1 MYEGHEVTAMGITR
15 GKKEKSVESVG
26 WKKKLLFGCVFLFS
40 TLILAIVFAPFILVY
55 YVTRGPVLYQD
66 KVTIDKP
73 LQEVYK
79 ASDFLLDDKMLPIRT
94 KDGFSLWASEI
105 EVENPKAV
113 VIYLTDIKEPS
124 ITYFY
129 GHAKW
134 MKDNGYASVLLET
147 RAHGESEG
155 DVIGLGYTEVNDV
168 RAVVEYIMK
177 QERYRNVPIVLQGV
191 SMGGAGAINAFGQ
204 IPEIDALIAMSAY
217 TSVEDVINDSMRNRG
232 IPEFLC
238 KIERPLV
245 KCALTMVYGRE
256 AVETLKPIEQI
267 KNANDRPVFFIS
279 SKEDLKVLVENINR
293 FREANPEAEY
303 WVRDSSEH
311 LIIDDGD
318 FTNVEKDTEYCNRI
332 LDFLDKVRKVKQNV
346 LSMTKKAYFFCSFLN
361 IRSCYFFER

>member
-1 MYEGHEVTAMGITR
+1 MFEGHEVTAMRITR
-15 GKKEKSVESVG
+15 GKKEKSMEIIG
-26 WKKKLLFGCVFLFS
+26 WKKKLLFGSVFVLA
-40 TLILAIVFAPFILVY
+40 TLVLAVVFAPFILVY
-55 YVTRGPVLYQD
+55 YITRGPVLYHEKPTLD
-66 KVTIDKP
+66 NP

-79 ASDFLLDDKMLPIRT
+79 ASDFLLEDKMLPIRT

-105 EVENPKAV
+105 EAENPKAV
-113 VIYLTDIKEPS
+113 IIYLTDIKQPS
-124 ITYFY
+124 VTYFY

-134 MKDNGYASVLLET
+134 MKDNGYASILLET

-168 RAVVEYIMK
+168 RAVVEYIQK
-177 QERYRNVPIVLQGV
+177 QEQYLDVPIVLQGV

-217 TSVEDVINDSMRNRG
+217 TSVEDVINDSMRSRG
-232 IPEFLC
+232 VPEFLC
-238 KIERPLV
+238 KVERPLV
-245 KCALTMVYGRE
+245 KFALSIVFGKD

-267 KNANDRPVFFIS
+267 KNTNDRPVFFIS
-279 SKEDLKVLVENINR
+279 SKEDMKVLIENINR

-318 FTNVEKDTEYCNRI
+318 FINVEKDTEYCNRI
-332 LDFLDKVRKVKQNV
+332 LDFLDKVRKAKQNV
-346 LSMTKKAYFFCSFLN
+346 LSMTKKAHF
-361 IRSCYFFER
+361 SCPF